1 MTGWSV
7 NRCWWMPS
15 SGLSVARKD
24 GAGLLSFGEQRQKL
38 KNNFEYMILIPTFAR

>member
-1 MTGWSV
+1 
-7 NRCWWMPS
+7 MPS
-15 SGLSVARKD
+15 LGLSVAMKD